1 VRIRAASL
9 LAAVPSASQPA
20 ADREAFERAAG
31 EFIAAQRLN
40 FDRPEARSTL
50 GNFYTRRGLTADAEV
65 EYKAALRLSPQYVPA
80 AINLAD
86 LYRQTG
92 RDVEGEA
99 ILRTALS
106 ASPQDAGLH
115 HALGLVLTRLKRAD
129 EALEKLQRA
138 AQLDP
143 ERARYAYVYA
153 VALHSAG
160 RLPDATMVLKDNL
173 ARHPN
178 DRDTLWALVS
188 FSREAGDSK
197 SALEYAERLLR
208 LLPDDPRLARLME
221 ELRSQ
226 ITKNQL
232 Q

>member
-1 VRIRAASL
+1 
-9 LAAVPSASQPA
+9 
-20 ADREAFERAAG
+20 
-31 EFIAAQRLN
+31 
-40 FDRPEARSTL
+40 
-50 GNFYTRRGLTADAEV
+50 
-65 EYKAALRLSPQYVPA
+65 
-80 AINLAD
+80 
-86 LYRQTG
+86 
-92 RDVEGEA
+92 
-99 ILRTALS
+99 
-106 ASPQDAGLH
+106 
-115 HALGLVLTRLKRAD
+115 
-129 EALEKLQRA
+129 
-138 AQLDP
+138 
-143 ERARYAYVYA
+143 VYA